1 MNGLHLASMESSD
14 LLDVLHYLFEE
25 DLRVS
30 SGEEAKAVEESRKL
44 IYGNLYNRPYKYAR
58 TSGGATASQGDSF
71 DDFAPIT
78 PYAPSKTKP
87 FIPPTDFDPDSGIP
101 GLIEPTLG

>member
-1 MNGLHLASMESSD
+1 MSGLHLASMEASD

-58 TSGGATASQGDSF
+58 TQSNSTSTGGDSF

-78 PYAPSKTKP
+78 PYTPSKPKP
-87 FIPPTDFDPDSGIP
+87 YIPPTDFDPNSGIP